1 MLKHLVSKRQR
12 FVVQIVAA
20 YAMFAVGWILL
31 SDRLLLALVS
41 PEALTTLSTI
51 KGLFFVSASAG
62 VFFWALQA
70 VPDRQPPQF
79 TLPPC
84 VVVGYLIGHTR
95 QRGLLYAFALL
106 LSLGMVLL
114 NNAIPETYGNRPAF
128 VLFML
133 PILLSALVG
142 GWGPG
147 VVATLTAGVGL
158 NFIGGPPLWGAQADR
173 LDQFLYGILIADGVI
188 VSLLSEMHHRSS
200 SRLEHNRQLL
210 DGIISG
216 TTDAVFIKDSA
227 GRYLL
232 INEAAAALVG
242 RPVAD
247 ILGTDDAAL
256 FEAASAQAV
265 QEGDQAVMQRGQV
278 QTYEEPVVT
287 QTGQSLIFHSTKGPL
302 RDQHGR
308 ITGLFGI
315 SRNITERK
323 QDELALRQAA
333 VVFQNSY
340 EGIMVVGPD
349 RRISRINPAFTR
361 ITGYAEAEAVGQ
373 SLQLLAAN
381 QEDTNFYHEVFDS
394 LEAQDF
400 WKGEIW
406 SRRKNGELYAE
417 LLSISVVRNAQQ
429 HIEHY
434 IGVFADIS
442 QIKAHEAEL
451 DRVAHYDSLTGLP
464 NRRLLSDRLSQSIKR
479 AERSGKSSAICFLD
493 LDGFKTVNDLHGHK
507 AGDALLVRVTQNLQ
521 HVLRAEDTLAR
532 MGGDEFVVILS
543 NVASPEECALILD
556 RILAAIRQ
564 PVLIDGHTVH
574 ISASIGV
581 SLYPADNADPDT
593 LLRHADQAMYLAKQ
607 AGKNRYQLFDP
618 EIDRQAQLHRSQL
631 EWLRQALLERQF
643 VLFYQPKVDL
653 INGQVL
659 GVEALIRWQHP
670 TQGLLAPSAFLPYVQ
685 GSELEHHL
693 GEWVMEAALAQAT
706 VWRKLGLHIQVS
718 VNVSA
723 NHLLQPGFCQ
733 QLRNALARH
742 PDVPP
747 EQFELEVLE
756 TAAISD
762 MVQAANILHQC
773 KAMGVKFAL
782 DDFGTGYSSLT
793 YLRKLPVDTLKIDQS
808 FVRDMLTDSD
818 DLGIVEGV
826 IRLANAFQRHVIAE
840 GVETLA
846 HGSAL
851 RALGCRF
858 AQGYGIAKPMAADQ
872 IPTWCAAWALEPKP
886 PHLTPTPA
894 NGSA

>member
-1 MLKHLVSKRQR
+1 M
-12 FVVQIVAA
+12 
-20 YAMFAVGWILL
+20 
-31 SDRLLLALVS
+31 
-41 PEALTTLSTI
+41 
-51 KGLFFVSASAG
+51 
-62 VFFWALQA
+62 
-70 VPDRQPPQF
+70 
-79 TLPPC
+79 
-84 VVVGYLIGHTR
+84 
-95 QRGLLYAFALL
+95 
-106 LSLGMVLL
+106 
-114 NNAIPETYGNRPAF
+114 
-128 VLFML
+128 
-133 PILLSALVG
+133 
-142 GWGPG
+142 
-147 VVATLTAGVGL
+147 
-158 NFIGGPPLWGAQADR
+158 
-173 LDQFLYGILIADGVI
+173 
-188 VSLLSEMHHRSS
+188 
-200 SRLEHNRQLL
+200 
-210 DGIISG
+210 
-216 TTDAVFIKDSA
+216 
-227 GRYLL
+227 
-232 INEAAAALVG
+232 
-242 RPVAD
+242 
-247 ILGTDDAAL
+247 
-256 FEAASAQAV
+256 
-265 QEGDQAVMQRGQV
+265 
-278 QTYEEPVVT
+278 
-287 QTGQSLIFHSTKGPL
+287 
-302 RDQHGR
+302 
-308 ITGLFGI
+308 
-315 SRNITERK
+315 
-323 QDELALRQAA
+323 
-333 VVFQNSY
+333 
-340 EGIMVVGPD
+340 
-349 RRISRINPAFTR
+349 
-361 ITGYAEAEAVGQ
+361 
-373 SLQLLAAN
+373 QLLAAN

-886 PHLTPTPA
+886 PHLTPTPST
-894 NGSA
+894 GSA